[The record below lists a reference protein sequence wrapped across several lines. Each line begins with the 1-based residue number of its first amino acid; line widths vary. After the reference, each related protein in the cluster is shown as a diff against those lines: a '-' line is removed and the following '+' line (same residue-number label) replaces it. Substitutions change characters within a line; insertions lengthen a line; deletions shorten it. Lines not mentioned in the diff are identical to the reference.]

1 MALPDRDSL
10 LTMNWSGNGSPFC
23 HVAAK
28 SGIDLDG
35 LDWSMIGSP
44 WWGLPVSGGGATS
57 FVTADAVATGI
68 ATESRLS
75 TFYRDLDATAIGI
88 AALTKGMFVTATAVA
103 AGIAV
108 SAQGKLL

>member
-44 WWGLPVSGGGATS
+44 WWGLEVSGAPAGGDIEEIGGVEWTS
-57 FVTADAVATGI
+57 IEKLSGVTRTDIQKVTGI
-68 ATESRLS
+68 
-75 TFYRDLDATAIGI
+75 D
-88 AALTKGMFVTATAVA
+88 
-103 AGIAV
+103 
-108 SAQGKLL
+108 GK